1 MGGKSGKSEKAAET
15 PADPTTIA
23 TIDPSA
29 EPVVKEKGWFTKQ
42 NIQNFLH
49 IFVSEKLPTEKL

>member
-1 MGGKSGKSEKAAET
+1 L
-15 PADPTTIA
+15 A
-23 TIDPSA
+23 TIDRAA

-49 IFVSEKLPTEKL
+49 IFISEKLPTEKMQFVIGHAYGKFIS